1 MDISIIT
8 TVKNNPLGIY
18 STIKSVINQ
27 GNFKNIEYVIVDAS
41 TDKHTSLVI
50 NNLLKDKHF
59 KNITYIK
66 SQDNNLY
73 KGLNKGIKISRGKY
87 IGTLNS
93 GDIYFDKTVL
103 GKVAKTIKRRPSLNI
118 IFGNIVFFSL
128 FDVVRLWKAN
138 KKNLE
143 INPFMIPHP
152 GCFIKKSILVKNNYY
167 STKYYISSD
176 LDFFLKAMPD
186 FYFNFSFIN
195 QNLVF
200 MRLGGLST
208 SIEKFPI
215 KIFEDLSILF
225 SHYSIFFLF
234 LYVKKIIVKLP
245 GIFFLKNKNKYYQLL
260 LNRFLELSK

>member
-27 GNFKNIEYVIVDAS
+27 INFKNIEYVIVDAS

-66 SQDNNLY
+66 SHDNNLY

-93 GDIYFDKTVL
+93 GDIYYDKAVL
-103 GKVAKTIKRRPSLNI
+103 GKVAKTIKRKPSLNI
-118 IFGNIVFFSL
+118 IFGNIIFFNI
-128 FDVVRLWKAN
+128 FDVVRLWQIS
-138 KKNLE
+138 KKKLE
-143 INPFMIPHP
+143 IDPFMIPHP

-167 STKYYISSD
+167 STKYTISSD
-176 LDFFLKAMPD
+176 LDFFLKAKPD
-186 FYFNFSFIN
+186 LNFDFCFIN

-208 SIEKFPI
+208 NIEKFPI
-215 KIFEDLSILF
+215 KIFEDLVILF

-234 LYVKKIIVKLP
+234 FYIKKIIVKLP
-245 GIFFLKNKNKYYQLL
+245 GMFFLKNKNKYYQVL

>member
-27 GNFKNIEYVIVDAS
+27 KNFENIEYVIVDAS

-50 NNLLKDKHF
+50 NNLLKDKYF
-59 KNITYIK
+59 KNIKYIK
-66 SQDNNLY
+66 SKDNNLY

-103 GKVAKTIKRRPSLNI
+103 GKVAKMIKRKPSLNI
-118 IFGNIVFFSL
+118 IFGNVVFFNV
-128 FDVVRLWKAN
+128 FDVVRLWQVS
-138 KKNLE
+138 KKKLE

-167 STKYYISSD
+167 STKYNISAD
-176 LDFFLKAMPD
+176 LDFFLKAASD
-186 FYFNFSFIN
+186 FNFDFCFIN

-208 SIEKFPI
+208 NIEKFPI

-234 LYVKKIIVKLP
+234 FYIKKIIIKLP
-245 GIFFLKNKNKYYQLL
+245 GFFFLKNKNKYYQLL
-260 LNRFLELSK
+260 LNRFLEFSK